1 MQPTKSRQ
9 RNDLVSA
16 PRSRGRNATVGC
28 VLPQSEMSAIFVVI
42 ADVVF
47 QQSFQVPL
55 VQNDDVIKQIS
66 THTPNPALGETILPR
81 TAECRADGFSSVL
94 LDGRNNVSGKFRVAV
109 KYRTLRGGNCFTRTS
124 YEHTIPLSNLFAD
137 GDGRASFQKWSSFR
151 TAKRERCG
159 STTGEFCRW
168 KDWSSAGSK
177 VAAGERDSR
186 HFHPMTFWRCT
197 AASA

>member
-66 THTPNPALGETILPR
+66 SHTPNPALGETILPR
-81 TAECRADGFSSVL
+81 TAECRADGFSSVV

-109 KYRTLRGGNCFTRTS
+109 KYQESVGLVVSPNFSQLQCDPQGVGLTAHIAVQNLPPVMADDEEDVQHAERQRRHGEKVHGSDGVAVIPQECQPTL
-124 YEHTIPLSNLFAD
+124 
-137 GDGRASFQKWSSFR
+137 GRIWSSR
-151 TAKRERCG
+151 
-159 STTGEFCRW
+159 
-168 KDWSSAGSK
+168 DLSK
-177 VAAGERDSR
+177 PS
-186 HFHPMTFWRCT
+186 
-197 AASA
+197 